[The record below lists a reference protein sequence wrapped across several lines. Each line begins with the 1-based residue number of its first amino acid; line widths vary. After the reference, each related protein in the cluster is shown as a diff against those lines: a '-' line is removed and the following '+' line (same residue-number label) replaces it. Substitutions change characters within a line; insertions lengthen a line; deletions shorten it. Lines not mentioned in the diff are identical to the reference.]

1 MNEEINPKYES
12 TQKREWGDSN
22 LELWEA
28 VCKTN
33 PNTTKSV
40 SMRGGFTA
48 VCPQSQIKNATAIF
62 GLYGDGWGVDFQREE
77 YVRDAAGSV
86 IEYVYRGRLWYK
98 WKGRK
103 GEIACSASMKYKAG
117 DDVQMKCETHAR
129 SKALS
134 KLGFNSDVYE
144 GLFDNVEYVETV
156 NREMNGNPDTRV
168 MPAEI
173 EEYSEALKNLRQT
186 CKENKLPT
194 DKVKSHMAQWF
205 EDYDVESMEELSAH
219 QLNECAFEIHQT
231 YNEGDK

>member
-1 MNEEINPKYES
+1 MKEERNQNYES
-12 TQKREWGDSN
+12 TQRLESEDSN

-48 VCPQSQIKNATAIF
+48 VCPQSQIKNATRVF
-62 GLYGDGWGVDFQREE
+62 GLYGDGWGVDFQSEE
-77 YVRDAAGSV
+77 YVRDADGRL
-86 IEYVYRGRLWYK
+86 IEYVYRGVLWYK

-103 GEIACSASMKYKAG
+103 GDIACSASMKYKAG

-144 GLFDNVEYVETV
+144 GLFDDVEYVETV
-156 NREMNGNPDTRV
+156 DREMNGSPDTRL
-168 MPAEI
+168 MPFEI

-186 CKENKLPT
+186 CKENKLPK
-194 DKVKSHMAQWF
+194 DKIESYMAQWF
-205 EDYDVESMEELSAH
+205 DDYGVKSMEELTAH

-231 YNEGDK
+231 YQEGEK